1 MAENKMILKILNSEK
16 FKHFNFLF
24 RMHPMNNFKIKEYYD
39 YDNYKIV
46 NNKKINDL
54 LNYNTSKVITGYSG
68 MAVEFQQRNFKVC
81 LVADK
86 EKLFLNP
93 FDNLNITNYKIVYS
107 SEELFKFVNLS
118 NLDKGKK
125 VKTEIFNLKE
135 KFYNPFYKYLK

>member
-1 MAENKMILKILNSEK
+1 
-16 FKHFNFLF
+16 
-24 RMHPMNNFKIKEYYD
+24 
-39 YDNYKIV
+39 
-46 NNKKINDL
+46 
-54 LNYNTSKVITGYSG
+54 